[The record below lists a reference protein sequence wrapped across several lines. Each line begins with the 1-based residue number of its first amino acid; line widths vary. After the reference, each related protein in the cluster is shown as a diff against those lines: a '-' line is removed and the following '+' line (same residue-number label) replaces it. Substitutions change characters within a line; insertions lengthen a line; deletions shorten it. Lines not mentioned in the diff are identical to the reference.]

1 MFANS
6 ITRSIEMYK
15 TEAAKAGKL
24 GTEEFKA
31 LAALKAIYSDYKIE
45 IIAKKAKSRHFSRDF
60 IRTYVK
66 NHGSDEQ
73 KDELEKYESAI
84 AKADQDN
91 CNNNYLKLRG
101 WFMREFADDFGIKAK
116 AKSKEENAEKEKK
129 VSKEEDAA

>member
-1 MFANS
+1 MYANS
-6 ITRSIEMYK
+6 INRTIEMSK

-24 GTEEFKA
+24 GSDEFKA
-31 LAALKAIYSDYKIE
+31 LSMLKAIYSDYKIE

-73 KDELEKYESAI
+73 KAELEKYESAI
-84 AKADQDN
+84 AKDDQDN

-101 WFMREFADDFGIKAK
+101 WFMRQFGKDFGIKAK
-116 AKSKEENAEKEKK
+116 AKSEEENNESKDENNEKE
-129 VSKEEDAA
+129 AAA